1 MVKRT
6 DDKRGVIQT
15 YPLGLGSPQSVD
27 LCIVL
32 NCCLC
37 SYSKKKDKH
46 MFSNTIATQLKVS
59 M

>member
-6 DDKRGVIQT
+6 DGKRGVIQT

-32 NCCLC
+32 NCCLR
-37 SYSKKKDKH
+37 SYSKKDKH